1 MNNLQEMW
9 DQALT
14 IIKKKLSKP
23 SFETW
28 LKETEALSISGQT
41 VIISVPN
48 EFSRDWLE
56 EHYSRLISDILFDI
70 TGVRYNAQFVIPK
83 KQAGGAGG
91 PAAQKTRKSDPMNF
105 NPEYNHPGSET
116 PRANQ
121 TQSRHLE
128 DINNSMLNSKNT
140 FETFV
145 IGSGNRFAHAAS
157 LAVAE
162 APAKAYN
169 PLFIYGGVGL
179 GKTHLMHAIGHYVI
193 EHNPAARVVYL
204 SSEKFTNEFINSIR
218 DNKTVEFRNKY
229 RSVDVLLIDDIQFLA
244 GKEQTQEEFF
254 HTFNA
259 LHEEYKQIV
268 ISSDRPPKEI
278 PTLEDRLRSR
288 FEWGLIT
295 DITPPDLETRI
306 AILRKKA
313 KAEGLDIPNEVMI
326 YIANQI
332 DTNIRELEGA
342 LIRVIAFSS
351 LNNQDINVDLA
362 SEALKDIIP
371 SSKPKTITIQDIQ
384 VAVGE
389 EYNLRLED
397 FSAKRRT
404 KSIAFPRQI
413 AMYLARELT
422 DYSLPKIGEEF
433 GGRDHTT
440 VIHAHE
446 KITKQLAS
454 DRSLQQKIN
463 GLIDQLKSPI
473 KTQ

>member
-1 MNNLQEMW
+1 MNNLQDMW
-9 DQALT
+9 NQALT

-28 LKETEALSISGQT
+28 LKETEAQSINGQT

-70 TGVRYNAQFVIPK
+70 AGVRYNVQFIIPR
-83 KQAGGAGG
+83 KQSDGVDGRAT
-91 PAAQKTRKSDPMNF
+91 QKTRKSDSMNF
-105 NPEYNHPGSET
+105 NPEYSPSGNAHST
-116 PRANQ
+116 NQ
-121 TQSRHLE
+121 ASPKRLE
-128 DINNSMLNSKNT
+128 ELNNSMLNSKNT

-362 SEALKDIIP
+362 AEALKDIIP

-389 EYNLRLED
+389 EYHLKLED

-454 DRSLQQKIN
+454 DRSLQQKVN
-463 GLIDQLKSPI
+463 GLIDQLKSPVKI
-473 KTQ
+473 Q